1 MFQALL
7 NYLKTGEDKPLISN
21 DPNVIAKAFNKC
33 RWSVFASITL
43 GYAFYYVCRLNFSV
57 VKKPLLN
64 SGVVDA
70 DQLGMMGSA
79 FFITYAIGKF
89 ANSFLAD
96 RLNVKKFM
104 SIGLF
109 LSGLCTFFMGFTSA
123 FSALLILYALNGWFQ
138 TFGAGPSIIALNQWF
153 SNKERGTFYGIW
165 FMSHN
170 IGAAVT
176 YMVTA
181 VLVTKY
187 SWQAGFIAPGALCMI
202 AAVFLY
208 MFLYDRP
215 ETYGL
220 PNVAEFKNEP
230 ISGATK
236 GKSVGELQMMVVKS
250 PAVWILGMASACCY
264 ITRYAIESWGVV
276 YLTEAKGYTMLGASS
291 LLSTMQMAGVVG
303 TILGGF
309 ISDKVFNHRRN
320 VPALIFG
327 VLYAAATAA
336 FLWAPPSQWV
346 DIVSMVC
353 YGFSMGILVCFLG
366 GLMAVDIAPRKAT
379 GAAMGMIGLFSYFG
393 AALQERVTG
402 YFINANKVVVDGH
415 TIYNFQAAGEFWVGA
430 AVVSFLLALLVWNA
444 KPKD

>member
-1 MFQALL
+1 MFQAFM
-7 NYLKTGEDKPLISN
+7 NFFKTGEDKPLISN
-21 DPNVIAKAFNKC
+21 DPNVIAKTFNKA
-33 RWSVFASITL
+33 RWSVFISITL
-43 GYAFYYVCRLNFSV
+43 GYAFYYVTRLNFSV

-64 SGVVDA
+64 SGVIDA
-70 DQLGMMGSA
+70 QQLGMMGSA

-89 ANSFLAD
+89 ANSFLCD

-104 SIGLF
+104 ATGLF
-109 LSGLCTFFMGFTSA
+109 LSGLCTALMGLTSTFT
-123 FSALLILYALNGWFQ
+123 FLLILYGLNGWFQ
-138 TFGAGPSIIALNQWF
+138 SFGAGPSIIALNQWF

-187 SWQAGFIAPGALCMI
+187 SWQAGFLAPGIIVMVAS
-202 AAVFLY
+202 VFLY

-220 PNVAEFKNEP
+220 PNVADFKGEEVAGEVKDKTV
-230 ISGATK
+230 S
-236 GKSVGELQMMVVKS
+236 ELQMMVVKS
-250 PAVWILGMASACCY
+250 PAVWILGLSSACCY
-264 ITRYAIESWGVV
+264 ITRYAIESWGIV
-276 YLTEAKGYTMLGASS
+276 YLTEAKGYSMLGASG

-309 ISDKVFNHRRN
+309 ISDKVFNSRRN

-327 VLYAAATAA
+327 ILYAASTAA
-336 FLWAPPSQWV
+336 FLWAPQS
-346 DIVSMVC
+346 DTIDLISMVC

-379 GAAMGMIGLFSYFG
+379 GAAMGMIGLFSYMG
-393 AALQERVTG
+393 AALQENVTG
-402 YFINANKVVVDGH
+402 YFINANKTVVDGK
-415 TIYNFQAAGEFWVGA
+415 TIYDFTAAGEFWVGA
-430 AVVSFLLALLVWNA
+430 AVLSFILALLVWNA
-444 KPKD
+444 KPKS

>member
-1 MFQALL
+1 MFQAFM
-7 NYLKTGEDKPLISN
+7 NFFKTGEDKPLISN
-21 DPNVIAKAFNKC
+21 DPNVIAKTFNKA
-33 RWSVFASITL
+33 RWSVFISITL
-43 GYAFYYVCRLNFSV
+43 GYAFYYVTRLNFSV

-64 SGVVDA
+64 SGVIDA
-70 DQLGMMGSA
+70 QQLGMMGSA

-89 ANSFLAD
+89 ANSFLCD

-104 SIGLF
+104 AAGLF
-109 LSGLCTFFMGFTSA
+109 LSGLCTTFMGLTSSFT
-123 FSALLILYALNGWFQ
+123 FLLILYGLNGWFQ
-138 TFGAGPSIIALNQWF
+138 SFGAGPSIIALNQWF

-187 SWQAGFIAPGALCMI
+187 SWQAGFLAPGIIVMVAS
-202 AAVFLY
+202 VFLY

-220 PNVAEFKNEP
+220 PNVADFKGEEVT
-230 ISGATK
+230 GAVKDKTV
-236 GKSVGELQMMVVKS
+236 SELQMMVVKS
-250 PAVWILGMASACCY
+250 PAVWILGLSSACCY
-264 ITRYAIESWGVV
+264 ITRYAIESWGIV
-276 YLTEAKGYTMLGASS
+276 YLTETKGYSMLGASG

-309 ISDKVFNHRRN
+309 ISDKVFNSRRN

-327 VLYAAATAA
+327 ILYAASTAA
-336 FLWAPPSQWV
+336 FLWAPQS
-346 DIVSMVC
+346 DTIDFISMVC

-379 GAAMGMIGLFSYFG
+379 GAAMGMIGLFSYMG
-393 AALQERVTG
+393 AALQENVTG
-402 YFINANKVVVDGH
+402 YFINAHKTVVDGK
-415 TIYNFQAAGEFWVGA
+415 TIYDFTAAGEFWVGA
-430 AVVSFLLALLVWNA
+430 AVVSCLLALLVWNA
-444 KPKD
+444 KPKN

>member
-1 MFQALL
+1 MFQAFM
-7 NYLKTGEDKPLISN
+7 NFFKTGEDKPLISN
-21 DPNVIAKAFNKC
+21 DPNVIAKTFNKA
-33 RWSVFASITL
+33 RWSVFISITL
-43 GYAFYYVCRLNFSV
+43 GYAFYYVTRLNFSV

-64 SGVVDA
+64 SGVIDA
-70 DQLGMMGSA
+70 QQLGMMGSA

-89 ANSFLAD
+89 ANSFLCD

-104 SIGLF
+104 ATGLF
-109 LSGLCTFFMGFTSA
+109 LSGLCTSLMGLTSTFT
-123 FSALLILYALNGWFQ
+123 FLLILYGLNGWFQ
-138 TFGAGPSIIALNQWF
+138 SFGAGPSIIALNQWF

-187 SWQAGFIAPGALCMI
+187 SWQAGFLAPGIIVMVAS
-202 AAVFLY
+202 VFLY

-220 PNVAEFKNEP
+220 PNVADFKGEEVT
-230 ISGATK
+230 GAVKDKTV
-236 GKSVGELQMMVVKS
+236 SELQMMVVKS
-250 PAVWILGMASACCY
+250 PAVWILGLASACCY
-264 ITRYAIESWGVV
+264 ITRYAIESWGIV
-276 YLTEAKGYTMLGASS
+276 YLTEAKGYSMLGASG

-309 ISDKVFNHRRN
+309 ISDKVFNSRRN

-327 VLYAAATAA
+327 ILYAASTAA
-336 FLWAPPSQWV
+336 FLWAPQS
-346 DIVSMVC
+346 DTIDLISMVC

-379 GAAMGMIGLFSYFG
+379 GAAMGMIGLFSYMG
-393 AALQERVTG
+393 AALQENVTG
-402 YFINANKVVVDGH
+402 YFINANKTVVDGK
-415 TIYNFQAAGEFWVGA
+415 TIYDFTAAGEFWVGA
-430 AVVSFLLALLVWNA
+430 AVVSCLLALLVWNA
-444 KPKD
+444 KPKN

>member
-1 MFQALL
+1 MNFF
-7 NYLKTGEDKPLISN
+7 KTGEDKPLISN
-21 DPNVIAKAFNKC
+21 DPNVIAKTFNKA
-33 RWSVFASITL
+33 RWSVFISITL
-43 GYAFYYVCRLNFSV
+43 GYAFYYVTRLNFSV

-64 SGVVDA
+64 SGVIDA
-70 DQLGMMGSA
+70 QQLGMMGSA

-89 ANSFLAD
+89 ANSFLCD

-104 SIGLF
+104 ATGLF
-109 LSGLCTFFMGFTSA
+109 LSGLCTALMGLTSTFT
-123 FSALLILYALNGWFQ
+123 FLLILYGLNGWFQ
-138 TFGAGPSIIALNQWF
+138 SFGAGPSIIALNQWF

-187 SWQAGFIAPGALCMI
+187 SWQAGFLAPGIIVMVAS
-202 AAVFLY
+202 VFLY

-220 PNVAEFKNEP
+220 PNVADFKGEEVAGEVKDKTV
-230 ISGATK
+230 S
-236 GKSVGELQMMVVKS
+236 ELQMMVVKS
-250 PAVWILGMASACCY
+250 PAVWILGLSSACCY
-264 ITRYAIESWGVV
+264 ITRYAIESWGIV
-276 YLTEAKGYTMLGASS
+276 YLTEAKGYSMLGASG

-309 ISDKVFNHRRN
+309 ISDKVFNSRRN

-327 VLYAAATAA
+327 ILYAASTAA
-336 FLWAPPSQWV
+336 FLWAPQS
-346 DIVSMVC
+346 DTIDLISMVC

-379 GAAMGMIGLFSYFG
+379 GAAMGMIGLFSYMG
-393 AALQERVTG
+393 AALQENVTG
-402 YFINANKVVVDGH
+402 YFINANKTVVDGK
-415 TIYNFQAAGEFWVGA
+415 TIYDFTAAGEFWVGA
-430 AVVSFLLALLVWNA
+430 AVLSFILALLVWNA
-444 KPKD
+444 KPKS